1 MAKLLNFSL
10 NSQES
15 TRKWH
20 ETSKSVFC
28 LTIGEMAASPL
39 RLAFE
44 VRKQILQIKGEK
56 MSISTYFSKIKQ
68 SFLPSLCR
76 DVVFRLNYGVFL
88 QLFLFHKYYL
98 FEISQFFAG
107 KPEKNASKR
116 LFYSQKITFQDQIS
130 AMFLSS
136 LVAVAVSNPFDL
148 INTKLVTQQYQK
160 YHGFWS
166 TARMILREEG
176 YKKLVFSG
184 YWARCLFHCTQ
195 AVVVFNL
202 YQKIKDLFGEA
213 FVENY

>member
-1 MAKLLNFSL
+1 
-10 NSQES
+10 
-15 TRKWH
+15 
-20 ETSKSVFC
+20 
-28 LTIGEMAASPL
+28 MAASPL

-44 VRKQILQIKGEK
+44 VRKQILQIKGAK
-56 MSISTYFSKIKQ
+56 LSLSAYFSKIKQ

-76 DVVFRLNYGVFL
+76 DVVFRLNYGIFF

-98 FEISQFFAG
+98 FEISQLFA
-107 KPEKNASKR
+107 EKRDKNSSKR
-116 LFYSQKITFQDQIS
+116 LFYSQKITFQDQIT

-160 YHGFWS
+160 YQGFWN
-166 TARMILREEG
+166 TAAMVLREEG

-184 YWARCLFHCTQ
+184 YWARSLFHCSQ

-202 YQKIKDLFGEA
+202 YEKIKDLFGEA